1 MEIKGNGS
9 IYNNVFECGRAL
21 GQMEGY
27 LKALKDAREA
37 RQ

>member
-1 MEIKGNGS
+1 MEIKGNE
-9 IYNNVFECGRAL
+9 ILQAAYECGRSL

-27 LKALKDAREA
+27 LKALKDVREA